1 MKVVMLASESL
12 PFVKVGGL
20 GDVVYS
26 LSRKLASKQ
35 VNVSVVLPFYKMN
48 SIGSLSNIV
57 FLKELNIKMS
67 WRNLKARIYKVVLNR
82 VTYYLVENDDYFKR
96 ENVYGYPDDF
106 ERFAFLAL
114 SSFEIVTKMIKKVD
128 IVHIHDWHCSVVPL
142 LYHHFIKKKEIHFM
156 LTIHNPGFQGFC
168 QRYDLPEYF
177 NLPEYYFDNGLAR
190 YHNQVNLL
198 KSAIVLSDRVTTVS
212 PTHQSELIHGISS
225 YGLEYIL
232 QTKNSDFV
240 GILNGLDTVEFDPK
254 KDRYIDKNYSIKDV
268 EKGKSINK
276 NLLCKE
282 LKFEHPEYPLFC
294 IVSRLSKQKGIEF
307 VISNIE
313 KILQLQLNLVILG
326 KGNKEYENQLSFYCS
341 QHKNVACLIKFSNE
355 LAHKI
360 YASSDFLLMPSIYEP
375 CGISQMI
382 AMTYGTIPIASG
394 VGGLADTIKSY
405 NELNSDYANGILFTL
420 NNDHLILCILL
431 AIHLYN
437 DRKETITKLIH
448 NGMNTNFSWSRA
460 TEEYLRLYQQI
471 MQKKNA
477 LN

>member
-20 GDVVYS
+20 SDVVYS
-26 LSRKLASKQ
+26 LSRRLVNKQ
-35 VNVSVVLPFYKMN
+35 VNVSVVLPFFKKFDT
-48 SIGSLSNIV
+48 SSTSNIIFV
-57 FLKELNIKMS
+57 KELNIKMS
-67 WRNLKARIYKVVLNR
+67 WRNLKARIYKTILNHI
-82 VTYYLVENDDYFKR
+82 TYYLVENDDYFNR
-96 ENVYGYPDDF
+96 ENVYGYRDDF
-106 ERFAFLAL
+106 ERFAFFAL
-114 SSFEIVTKMIKKVD
+114 TSFEIITKMIKNVD
-128 IVHIHDWHCSVVPL
+128 IVHIHDWHCCAVPL
-142 LYHHFIKKKEIHFM
+142 LYHHFAKKKQIHFM
-156 LTIHNPGFQGFC
+156 LTIHNPGFQGRC
-168 QRYDLPEYF
+168 QRHDLPEYF

-190 YHNQVNLL
+190 YHNQVNLM
-198 KSAIVLSDRVTTVS
+198 KCAIVLSDRVTTVS
-212 PTHQSELIHGISS
+212 QTHRSELVHGISS

-232 QTKNSDFV
+232 QAKSSDFV
-240 GILNGLDTVEFDPK
+240 GILNGLDTNEFNPK
-254 KDRYIDKNYSIKDV
+254 KDRYIYENYSIKDV
-268 EKGKSINK
+268 EKGKRINK
-276 NLLCKE
+276 ELLCKE
-282 LKFEHPEYPLFC
+282 LNFEHPEYPLFC

-313 KILQLQLNLVILG
+313 KILQLKLNLVILG
-326 KGNKEYENQLSFYCS
+326 KGNEEYENQLSFYCS
-341 QHKNVACLIKFSNE
+341 QHKNVVCLIKFSNE

-382 AMTYGTIPIASG
+382 AMTYGTIPIASS
-394 VGGLADTIKSY
+394 VGGLVDTIKSY

-437 DRKETITKLIH
+437 DRKEIIARLIH
-448 NGMNTNFSWSRA
+448 NGMSTNFSWSKS
-460 TEEYLRLYQQI
+460 TEEYFRLYQQI